1 MAFSSESPSDHRIRL
16 RGPWHAVWLGALP
29 DDRSEVRINLPGS
42 RQELFGDRAGIVRLV
57 RRFGQPS
64 GIEEGERV
72 WLEVATRSE
81 ASVLLNGEW
90 LGTTP
95 AGSVRFDVT
104 NQLGWRNRLDL
115 DLKLDEPD
123 GSSESLIEVALVIEE
138 IWD

>member
-1 MAFSSESPSDHRIRL
+1 M
-16 RGPWHAVWLGALP
+16 
-29 DDRSEVRINLPGS
+29 
-42 RQELFGDRAGIVRLV
+42 